1 MGSPSDDGK
10 TVPVRDPVETNSISV
25 SSDEDVI
32 PKGALDPVYEAKAKV
47 LNHAV
52 SILLAIILQP
62 PWQDSFAFMK
72 LEALYW

>member
-10 TVPVRDPVETNSISV
+10 TVPVRDPVETNSVSAV

-52 SILLAIILQP
+52 SHSSIYLLAATTAG
-62 PWQDSFAFMK
+62 SFNH
-72 LEALYW
+72 

>member
-1 MGSPSDDGK
+1 MFIPGICFAMGSPSDDGK
-10 TVPVRDPVETNSISV
+10 TVPVRDPVETNSVSV

-52 SILLAIILQP
+52 SQSPNYQLATTVTKTA
-62 PWQDSFAFMK
+62 S
-72 LEALYW
+72 